1 MMPVWFDVFQ
11 TRVTLVHWLLVAHH
25 RLHVCPKHWSG
36 WSRIIVPCLGLT
48 VWKIHLGSI
57 PPWWLGTGCF
67 GHVSRGIIH
76 IRKYHLWRV
85 LDFEALVRDVRVP
98 GVPVSEWT
106 SKARFNQIQGHP
118 PVVLPGVTRNPHQD
132 FDSNTEISCARKES
146 TIRWRPGTTK
156 IWFPPAKN
164 QNPGFTWGHFKDNA

>member
-1 MMPVWFDVFQ
+1 MPVWFDVFQ

-67 GHVSRGIIH
+67 GHV
-76 IRKYHLWRV
+76 
-85 LDFEALVRDVRVP
+85 RDVRVP
-98 GVPVSEWT
+98 GAPGVPVSQWT

-118 PVVLPGVTRNPHQD
+118 PVLPGVTGNPHQD
-132 FDSNTEISCARKES
+132 LDSNTEISRARKRVNHPGDAPWHYENMVPTSQES
-146 TIRWRPGTTK
+146 KSRLHLRS
-156 IWFPPAKN
+156 F
-164 QNPGFTWGHFKDNA
+164 

>member
-1 MMPVWFDVFQ
+1 MMIRPM
-11 TRVTLVHWLLVAHH
+11 RLV
-25 RLHVCPKHWSG
+25 
-36 WSRIIVPCLGLT
+36 
-48 VWKIHLGSI
+48 
-57 PPWWLGTGCF
+57 WLGTGCF

-132 FDSNTEISCARKES
+132 FDSNTEISCARK
-146 TIRWRPGTTK
+146 RVNHPGDARALRKYGSHQPRIK
-156 IWFPPAKN
+156 IQASPEVILRIMLKTPEIWDDFPL
-164 QNPGFTWGHFKDNA
+164 